1 MDVDTVWQHI
11 DQQRRELADLLDS
24 LDAAAWDVPSL
35 CDGWA
40 VRNVAAHLTHSTL
53 GTPRMIWEAARSGFR
68 MNAVIDRMARADDGT
83 PEQITARL
91 RDIVGCRR
99 HPPGTDVRDPL
110 TDVLVHTQDI
120 CRPLGI
126 ERAMPVDAAVE
137 AATHVWGHGFPFHA
151 RRRFS
156 DTRLI
161 ATDADFSL
169 GEGTA
174 TVEAPISD
182 LLVKLTGRR

>member
-11 DQQRRELADLLDS
+11 DHQRRELADLLDG
-24 LDAAAWDVPSL
+24 LDAAAWDTPSL
-35 CDGWA
+35 CEGWT
-40 VRNVAAHLTHSTL
+40 VRHVAAHLTHSTL
-53 GTPRMIWEAARSGFR
+53 GARRMLWEAVRGGFR
-68 MNAVIDRMARADDGT
+68 MNAVIDRMARSDDRAPKQIIAD
-83 PEQITARL
+83 L

-99 HPPGTDVRDPL
+99 HPPGTDIRDPL

-137 AATHVWGHGFPFHA
+137 AATHVWDQGFPFHA
-151 RRRFS
+151 RRRF
-156 DTRLI
+156 TGARLR
-161 ATDADFSL
+161 AADADFSV
-169 GEGTA
+169 GEGAT